1 MRRHGAAGDGDYK
14 MVTGDMVVIRVK
26 STGSE
31 YAYPASKY
39 SEIPVVSIN
48 DGKPGDTNFSRSELL
63 QMGQFG
69 HADVVGIAKLSLD
82 INYD

>member
-1 MRRHGAAGDGDYK
+1 MRQRGAAVNGDYK

-26 STGSE
+26 STGNE

-63 QMGQFG
+63 QMCQFG
-69 HADVVGIAKLSLD
+69 HAEIVGRAKLSLE